1 MTAAGT
7 QPGDSAA
14 VYVVKGSD
22 PALVDRGVYGLLAEL
37 TSAEGATDDHEDP
50 TKTNESLAVA
60 IEEHRAPNGEE
71 ELMIGPVLDA
81 LFTPAF
87 LADRRI
93 VVLRDAEHL
102 SSSQAAELASRLGEP
117 FAPNI
122 LVLAVVGKA
131 LPAALLKAVKAR
143 GREIDTSPGS
153 SKAAR
158 AQWLSEQLLTA
169 TVHLDAAARRLLEE
183 HLGEDVSRL
192 HALLDVLTA
201 AYGEGGRVTPAELEP
216 FLGEEGGAP
225 PWDLTDALDSGDGE
239 KAVQV
244 ARRLLGPGGRHPFQL
259 LATLHKHYGAMLRLD
274 GSGVTDPG
282 AAASLL
288 GMSPY
293 PARKVLTQGRRL
305 GAERVARAV
314 SLIADADIDLR
325 GMLDWPGDLVIEVL
339 VARLAQLGRT
349 RSAVPAGARRP
360 VRTP

>member
-1 MTAAGT
+1 MTATGA

-14 VYVVKGSD
+14 VFVVKGSD
-22 PALVDRGVYGLLAEL
+22 PALVDRGVHGLLGER
-37 TSAEGATDDHEDP
+37 TSGEGGTDDHEDP
-50 TKTNESLAVA
+50 TMTNESLAVA

-102 SSSQAAELASRLGEP
+102 SSSQAAELASRLAEP

-122 LVLAVVGKA
+122 LVLATVGKA
-131 LPAALLKAVKAR
+131 LPAALLKAVKAQ

-169 TVHLDAAARRLLEE
+169 AVHLDAAARRLLEE

-192 HALLDVLTA
+192 YALLDVLTA

-293 PARKVLTQGRRL
+293 PARKVLAQGRRL

-314 SLIADADIDLR
+314 SLIADADLDLR
-325 GMLDWPGDLVIEVL
+325 GMVDWPGDLVIEVL